1 MKNPF
6 MDFKKVSLANKDI
19 PLGQIVG
26 RNRRVLDELL
36 SVYRCLD
43 RDAVKELCRLLDQGL
58 RFNVYKAW
66 LFAMEL
72 PKFLAATLAYASTIY
87 ESSLRRIRTIEYT
100 PDDIEELCAVTG
112 LSREAKFEQSGP
124 MGLYISALINGSK
137 AGRFE
142 LNLHRQ
148 FTKLHF
154 LGFRLEAGKHLTV
167 HGDPGHFTGAGLQ
180 GGTLKVNGST
190 GSWCGAEM
198 SGGLIRITGDALSK
212 TGERMEGG
220 QIRVDGRIQ
229 QIAKTRFGGKILSNA
244 ESE

>member
-6 MDFKKVSLANKDI
+6 LDFKNVSVTKKDI
-19 PLGQIVG
+19 PLGQIVR
-26 RNRRVLDELL
+26 RNRQVLDQLL
-36 SVYRCLD
+36 SVYQSLP
-43 RDAVKELCRLLDQGL
+43 RDAVRELCRLLDQGL

-66 LFAMEL
+66 LSAMEL
-72 PKFLAATLAYASTIY
+72 PKLLTATLANASTVY
-87 ESSLRRIRTIEYT
+87 ESCLHLIRTIEYA
-100 PDDIEELCAVTG
+100 PNDIEELCAVTG

-137 AGRFE
+137 AGGFV
-142 LNLHRQ
+142 LNLHEQ

-154 LGFRLEAGKHLTV
+154 LGFRLEAGRHLTV
-167 HGDPGHFTGAGLQ
+167 HGDPGHFTGVGLQ

-198 SGGLIRITGDALSK
+198 IGGLIKITGDALSK

-220 QIRVDGRIQ
+220 QIRVDGRIR